1 MTPSPAIPIIIDSLD
16 DPRVSPYRN
25 LTDRELA
32 TGTDL
37 FIAEGEHVVRRFLAS
52 DFPKQS
58 VLIAEKHTEKIAPLV
73 PPGVPLYAAPEAVVS
88 AIVGFKFHSGI
99 IACGQRKP
107 RQTPHELLAHHRTL
121 AQLNGDP
128 PTPLTLLI
136 CPEVINVDNLGSI
149 IRIAAGFGVD
159 ALILGERS
167 CDPFWRRAVRVSMGT
182 VFSIPLLHCDDLQRD
197 LLVLKNEFGVK
208 LDATVIDDSA
218 VPIHDADR
226 PARLGIMLG
235 SESQGLHRRW
245 LALADRSV
253 TIKMHHGTDSLN
265 IAMAGAIFLYH
276 YTRPPGSPG
285 SPRV

>member
-1 MTPSPAIPIIIDSLD
+1 MTQTTPAIPITIDSLE
-16 DPRVSPYRN
+16 DPRVAPYRN

-32 TGTDL
+32 SGTDL
-37 FIAEGEHVVRRFLAS
+37 FIAEGEHVARRFLAS
-52 DFPKQS
+52 DFPKHS
-58 VLIAEKHTEKIAPLV
+58 ILIASKHVDKIAPLV
-73 PPGVPLYAAPEAVVS
+73 PADVPLYAAPETVLND
-88 AIVGFKFHSGI
+88 IVGFKFHSGI

-107 RQTPHELLAHHRTL
+107 RPTPHQLLANHRPLT
-121 AQLNGDP
+121 QLNGGP
-128 PTPLTLLI
+128 ASPLTLLI

-149 IRIAAGFGVD
+149 IRIAAGFGAD
-159 ALILGERS
+159 ALVLGERS
-167 CDPFWRRAVRVSMGT
+167 CDPFWRRSVRVSMGT
-182 VFSIPLLHCDDLQRD
+182 VFSLPLLHSDDLQRD
-197 LLVLKNEFGVK
+197 LLIFKNDFGVQ
-208 LDATVIDDSA
+208 LDATVIDENA

-276 YTRPPGSPG
+276 YTKP
-285 SPRV
+285 PRV